1 MSPKASRIRIFH
13 GGTIIVEFNQ
23 RSVSQ
28 FQMEVRFENDTKS
41 TKKFSIIVGL
51 LVNNILIS
59 VNKFQASIYGWTMYK
74 KAIKANIFAR
84 LKTALEKCMCQ
95 QCWMSRQVL
104 IFNNLTTTVNE

>member
-1 MSPKASRIRIFH
+1 M
-13 GGTIIVEFNQ
+13 TLNQ
-23 RSVSQ
+23 LRNLVLN
-28 FQMEVRFENDTKS
+28 FTL
-41 TKKFSIIVGL
+41 IIVGL

-84 LKTALEKCMCQ
+84 LKTALERCMCQ

-104 IFNNLTTTVNE
+104 IFNNLTTTMKE